1 MSSVFELARSI
12 SLQAIDAG
20 KLDDIFLNA
29 TGMCACRWLHAHNNN
44 TRASTIKS
52 SYGSI
57 GSTEQIYIIMVFSTA
72 VIGETRTIS
81 GIPSA
86 RNNNL
91 VAESDY
97 YAAIAAL
104 QKKIKEKQSSTFV
117 NDDDLTRTDSSNLQN
132 RQQLYTD
139 LSNSLCK
146 QIQKIVQPISDE
158 AFHTYLSQYNDS
170 YITRLSAK
178 ENTGIQSGSQDDVGI
193 SSSSK
198 VALEEVSFSD
208 EELRDHVAMKRVQ
221 ELRQQVRE
229 KVHGLQELRQSTL
242 QRAIS
247 ITERQAAVLAWRSQ
261 IRHSKDVMKNDDHPI
276 MTTDQLLEQ
285 HQNALLQMKESFMNL
300 YESIHNK
307 NENYS
312 ASSLKNEYQ
321 KTIHVIEQGLL
332 QQPSVS
338 TNHLSQ
344 IEQAIY
350 RRDYCSMN
358 DIDEQQD
365 VEMNDQAS
373 LHHSNDEEEKEPN
386 DDPEQTLFHLLCR

>member
-1 MSSVFELARSI
+1 MEI
-12 SLQAIDAG
+12 
-20 KLDDIFLNA
+20 
-29 TGMCACRWLHAHNNN
+29 
-44 TRASTIKS
+44 
-52 SYGSI
+52 
-57 GSTEQIYIIMVFSTA
+57 STA
-72 VIGETRTIS
+72 VTGETRTIP

-117 NDDDLTRTDSSNLQN
+117 NDDDLTRTNSSNLQN
-132 RQQLYTD
+132 QQQLYTD

-158 AFHTYLSQYNDS
+158 AFHAYLSQYNDS
-170 YITRLSAK
+170 YITRLPAK
-178 ENTGIQSGSQDDVGI
+178 ENTGILSGSQDDVGI

-261 IRHSKDVMKNDDHPI
+261 IRHSKNVMDSDDHPI

-285 HQNALLQMKESFMNL
+285 HQNALIQMKESFMNL

-321 KTIHVIEQGLL
+321 NTIHVIEQGLL